1 MTLKQRRETM
11 RNRIDNNWLQFD
23 STVDNIKNFI
33 KLFIIDKGAIF
44 ENLFLFWGAIDTVS
58 KDEWARKINFE
69 FKKKEI

>member
-33 KLFIIDKGAIF
+33 KLFIIDKGAI
-44 ENLFLFWGAIDTVS
+44 DTVS
-58 KDEWARKINFE
+58 KDEWARKINFAL
-69 FKKKEI
+69 KKKEI